1 MGTTNTA
8 SSPRIVP
15 RTPPRPAPDR
25 YGIVLATFPGA
36 GSAEAAT
43 SLRLQ
48 LAPAFPGL
56 ASKILLHERRNG
68 WVVAFG
74 DYTGFDDPR
83 ARQDIEMIRRLR
95 GPRGNQLF
103 PQVLLTRFRAPR
115 AMSDLHPLD
124 LWSVRQE
131 YPDIDPLYT
140 LDIAIWGDFESGQ
153 WSASKR
159 RSARRAAAEEM
170 FLAGPA
176 STATSPTTAVV
187 LPTYPAAVKPSRK
200 PATMNGSPAAG
211 ATARYTATLAPQ
223 PWRAPT

>member
-48 LAPAFPGL
+48 LASAFPGL
-56 ASKILLHERRNG
+56 ASKILLHDRRNG

-159 RSARRAAAEEM
+159 RSAAEHYAAE
-170 FLAGPA
+170 
-176 STATSPTTAVV
+176 V
-187 LPTYPAAVKPSRK
+187 RK
-200 PATMNGSPAAG
+200 RGGRES
-211 ATARYTATLAPQ
+211 APC
-223 PWRAPT
+223 